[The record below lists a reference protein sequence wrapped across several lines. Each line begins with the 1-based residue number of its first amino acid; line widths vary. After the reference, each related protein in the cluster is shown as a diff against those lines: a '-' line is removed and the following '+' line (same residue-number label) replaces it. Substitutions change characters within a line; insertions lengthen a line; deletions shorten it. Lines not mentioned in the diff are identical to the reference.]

1 MSSSLFALNFGQ
13 AGQNPNFRGKLN
25 RGRNRKYTIGFESI
39 RNMPKSRRNEF
50 RRLKAATMIWF
61 WAALIVVFAPWS
73 PAAAT
78 DIPAG
83 KTQIQ
88 GGNLRVEFDNHL
100 RSRVVACFD
109 KKETVMGPFTAS
121 ETVTAADKPWTG
133 FLLTSQ

>member
-1 MSSSLFALNFGQ
+1 MFSTKVWRADCNLLRKLRAMIAIRSWIVLTTVFTSCAL
-13 AGQNPNFRGKLN
+13 
-25 RGRNRKYTIGFESI
+25 T
-39 RNMPKSRRNEF
+39 
-50 RRLKAATMIWF
+50 
-61 WAALIVVFAPWS
+61 
-73 PAAAT
+73 AAA
-78 DIPAG
+78 DIHTG
-83 KTQIQ
+83 KAQIQ